1 MTQVY
6 ETIKKLQEIHGIGE
20 VFLLEIRKLRKDLE
34 TPPGHKWEH
43 GDVFRNSSNVEMIY
57 IELGDESAEVFC
69 LSDCTGHH
77 KPELW
82 LKDGKFLFNIK
93 EKL

>member
-1 MTQVY
+1 MTGLQV
-6 ETIKKLQEIHGIGE
+6 TINNLKEVIIATDLVLTKLEKAQ
-20 VFLLEIRKLRKDLE
+20 KDLE
-34 TPPGHKWEH
+34 VPPHKWEH

-57 IELGDESAEVFC
+57 IKLGDESAEVFC
-69 LSDCTGHH
+69 LSNCTGHH

-82 LKDGKFLFNIK
+82 LSDGKFLFNIK